1 MMVAGTAHAAT
12 TPPVA
17 PTVTSSH
24 AASPAAC
31 HVFVIALRVPHDRAN
46 ARRLGAPDARS
57 AASTTGRGAPPA
69 ARGRRGP
76 AQTPLTMR
84 TATGLYRIITD
95 DLGSV
100 RLVIDPV
107 TNTILQRL
115 SYDEFGRVVEDTN
128 PGFQPFGYAG
138 GLYDADTGFVHFGA
152 RDYDP
157 QVGRWTT
164 KDPIL
169 LAGGFN
175 LYVYVGNDPINAT
188 DVSGLLKGVPD
199 WLLWLDD
206 HGVLQGAGDFS
217 AGVASALTFGLSDK
231 LIGATG
237 LGKYGSKCSGAYFG
251 GHVGGMAIAFLGGSW
266 AGAAESA
273 TVEGAQAAEGLGLNV
288 ATNGGRIAVT
298 AAGDAAAIAEVEVA
312 NGTLTV
318 TNIARAGL
326 PPGSG
331 AQMLAAALEE
341 GGVASGQRVV
351 FEGIM
356 NAPTLNTYLSGGA
369 ASSSLLGRVGANA
382 LGQLGLSAS
391 SAEFQMVDGWLNLTM
406 VVR

>member
-251 GHVGGMAIAFLGGSW
+251 GKVTGQVAMFVAVSVATAG
-266 AGAAESA
+266 AGAA
-273 TVEGAQAAEGLGLNV
+273 VEG
-288 ATNGGRIAVT
+288 
-298 AAGDAAAIAEVEVA
+298 VEVA
-312 NGTLTV
+312 G
-318 TNIARAGL
+318 
-326 PPGSG
+326 
-331 AQMLAAALEE
+331 AAAEE
-341 GGVASGQRVV
+341 ASAAARTEFEVADRVAGQLADSRLGPLAGKISPEQLQELANNPNALRFLDTASGNTNTIQLVEGRLLRITTAGDEATKIISVGPIQRSGLFNGIANGR
-351 FEGIM
+351 FE
-356 NAPTLNTYLSGGA
+356 
-369 ASSSLLGRVGANA
+369 
-382 LGQLGLSAS
+382 
-391 SAEFQMVDGWLNLTM
+391 NLIP
-406 VVR
+406 